1 MAIFVAQQTGGIAG
15 FFTQLVD
22 SIVEMPSWFADV
34 AAVDPLSAVLLLVG
48 ALITGFSV
56 VVFGVLSLGAL
67 VDLVIPEFDSGRSQ
81 RE

>member
-1 MAIFVAQQTGGIAG
+1 MAIFVAQQTGGIVG

-48 ALITGFSV
+48 ALITGVSV
-56 VVFGVLSLGAL
+56 AVFGLLSLGAL
-67 VDLVIPEFDSGRSQ
+67 VDLVMPELDSGQPQ